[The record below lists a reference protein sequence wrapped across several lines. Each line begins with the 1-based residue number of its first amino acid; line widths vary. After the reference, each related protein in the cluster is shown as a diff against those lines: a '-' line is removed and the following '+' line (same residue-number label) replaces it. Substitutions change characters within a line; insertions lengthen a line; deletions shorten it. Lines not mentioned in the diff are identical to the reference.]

1 MGPRKFSSPKRRQAS
16 VAISAVNIAGGFL
29 VPRRDPMFLRSA
41 FQNGYEWPFGSWSI
55 VDLKMI
61 SFGVPKTKGCKE
73 VVKAKIQYFS
83 VSSDHSSP
91 PWHFSSQKA
100 CFCLNWPFSAK
111 ASFVCLCVLVTYFS
125 PLMFLLF
132 RQWPRILVLSYMTYM
147 YNQSV
152 TAITA
157 ISSFSDF
164 SWKTISPK
172 TMRFQVL
179 QWSNCLLP
187 LHTDRKN
194 PWFNSGTSG
203 HQAHVGLVPK
213 AWGGEQNFPPSTG
226 GPWGVPCWFSS

>member
-1 MGPRKFSSPKRRQAS
+1 MKISAQKVRERMGRQAS

-29 VPRRDPMFLRSA
+29 VPRRDPMFLRSDA

-61 SFGVPKTKGCKE
+61 SFGVPKNKGCKE

-111 ASFVCLCVLVTYFS
+111 ASFVWCVLVTYFS

-132 RQWPRILVLSYMTYM
+132 RQWPRILVLSYMTYT

-152 TAITA
+152 TAIL
-157 ISSFSDF
+157 SFSDF

-172 TMRFQVL
+172 PWGDKVL

-187 LHTDRKN
+187 LFTDRKT
-194 PWFNSGTSG
+194 PW
-203 HQAHVGLVPK
+203 
-213 AWGGEQNFPPSTG
+213 
-226 GPWGVPCWFSS
+226 